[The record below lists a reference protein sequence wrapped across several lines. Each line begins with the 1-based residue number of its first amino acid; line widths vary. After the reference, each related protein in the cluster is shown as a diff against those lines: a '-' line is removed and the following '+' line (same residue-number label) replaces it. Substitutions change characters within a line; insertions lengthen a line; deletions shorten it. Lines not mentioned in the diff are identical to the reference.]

1 MRNPAPYFYGMKQ
14 GIIYTLVVIAIAIAA
29 FGGGW
34 LYRGMKMPAPEIIER
49 IDTLVVRDTIVPPT
63 KIITRR
69 VVDSIPYYIPVHD
82 TVVRT
87 IYLPRTQL
95 VTGGEDFT
103 AWISGFEPKLDSI
116 KIYPEVKIVQEQI
129 KVEVPVIKRWS
140 IGIQA
145 GVGVSLADG
154 VVKASPYLG
163 IGGSY
168 SLLSW

>member
-49 IDTLVVRDTIVPPT
+49 IDTLVVRDTIVPPA

-103 AWISGFEPKLDSI
+103 AWISGFEPQLDSI
-116 KIYPEVKIVQEQI
+116 KIYPEVKIVTEQI
-129 KVEVPVIKRWS
+129 KVEVPVVKRWS

-145 GVGVSLADG
+145 GVGVTLIDG
-154 VVKASPYLG
+154 VVKASPYIG

-168 SLLSW
+168 SLFSW